1 MHAFLE
7 LIKENNLVDLL
18 IAHQKAL
25 HPSDAMEAMQYRALT
40 KTIERN
46 IKEFIMH
53 NVRRFGTCIGEESK
67 HMHTTVKMIHK
78 CTQSI
83 IT

>member
-1 MHAFLE
+1 
-7 LIKENNLVDLL
+7 
-18 IAHQKAL
+18 
-25 HPSDAMEAMQYRALT
+25 MEAMQYRALT

-53 NVRRFGTCIGEESK
+53 NVRGFGTCIGEESK